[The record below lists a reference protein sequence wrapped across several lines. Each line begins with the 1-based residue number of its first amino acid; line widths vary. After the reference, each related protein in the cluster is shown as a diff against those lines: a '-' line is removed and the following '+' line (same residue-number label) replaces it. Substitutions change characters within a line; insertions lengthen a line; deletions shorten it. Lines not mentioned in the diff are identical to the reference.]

1 MFSTEHYIPRGVQNH
16 GTTQV
21 CSVSGFPAAIAD
33 RNLKETALL
42 IIETGLTQTWGP
54 PNTNAFSV
62 YHHIIIFPIN
72 WQVGGYLLQF
82 QTDQSTWY
90 YLPDSSRIS
99 HIIPMIILI
108 IYIYIKVKRQVWGYP
123 LSSISSWYPICFAW
137 YSALMWV
144 KPNYS

>member
-42 IIETGLTQTWGP
+42 IIETALTQTWGP

-62 YHHIIIFPIN
+62 YHHIIIFPIGKLGVISCN
-72 WQVGGYLLQF
+72 F
-82 QTDQSTWY
+82 RPKHMI
-90 YLPDSSRIS
+90 LPDSSRIS

-108 IYIYIKVKRQVWGYP
+108 IYIIYIYILYIYYIFFP
-123 LSSISSWYPICFAW
+123 PCL
-137 YSALMWV
+137 
-144 KPNYS
+144 